1 MWVFH
6 FWADLKHL
14 EGLNNLYMKKI
25 LWCLLMAPF
34 FCAAQSYSIKPLNE
48 SAKTSLRGLS
58 VVSDQVIWVSGSNG
72 SVGKTTDG
80 GATWKWVKPKGYEK
94 IDFRDIEAFDD
105 RQAIIVGIASPAY
118 ILKTVDGGETWTE
131 NYKNVDSAI
140 FLDGLGFWDK
150 NKGIIFGDPINDKM
164 PLLKTTDAGKT
175 WQDVSAN
182 LKLPLAK
189 GEAGFAA
196 SGTTIKTLPGGKTW
210 VATGGSVSNIYFS
223 PDYGQNW
230 QVFKCPILQGE
241 NSTGPFSI
249 DFFNEKTG
257 VVVGGNYLKD
267 KENSNNVLL
276 TSDGGKT
283 WQKPVIP
290 VLGFR
295 SAVIYINAK
304 TLIATGTSGTDISI
318 DGGQNWKHISDK
330 SFNAVQKAKKGSHVI
345 LAGEKGSVYQ
355 LAVAN

>member
-1 MWVFH
+1 
-6 FWADLKHL
+6 
-14 EGLNNLYMKKI
+14 MKKI
-25 LWCLLMAPF
+25 LWCLLLAPF

-210 VATGGSVSNIYFS
+210 VATGGTVSNIYFS
-223 PDYGQNW
+223 PDYGQSW

-283 WQKPVIP
+283 WQKPATP

-295 SAVIYINAK
+295 SAVTYINAK
-304 TLIATGTSGTDISI
+304 TLIATGTSGTDIST

-330 SFNAVQKAKKGSHVI
+330 SFNAVQKAKKGKNVI

-355 LAVAN
+355 LVVAN

>member
-1 MWVFH
+1 
-6 FWADLKHL
+6 
-14 EGLNNLYMKKI
+14 MKKI

-34 FCAAQSYSIKPLNE
+34 FCAAQSYSVKPLNE

-72 SVGKTTDG
+72 SVGKTIDG
-80 GATWKWVKPKGYEK
+80 GATWEWMKPKGYEK

-105 RQAIIVGIASPAY
+105 RQAIIVGIASPAF
-118 ILKTVDGGETWTE
+118 ILKTIDGGETWTE

-175 WQDVSAN
+175 WQDIAAN

-210 VATGGSVSNIYFS
+210 VATGGTVSNIYFS

-230 QVFKCPILQGE
+230 QVFKCPILQGQ

-276 TSDGGKT
+276 TNDGGKT
-283 WQKPVIP
+283 WQKPATP

-295 SAVIYINAK
+295 SAVTYINAK
-304 TLIATGTSGTDISI
+304 TLIATGTSGTDIST

-330 SFNAVQKAKKGSHVI
+330 SFNAVQKAKKGKKVV
-345 LAGEKGSVYQ
+345 LAGEKGSVYR
-355 LAVAN
+355 LVF